1 MEVSGLRHVCSRRTF
16 DVLVDI
22 YISNSKLAAKPSAL
36 AEGKHKA
43 WHMSSTHTSKNMFK
57 IISTSRKIESSKN
70 IHTYNSR

>member
-1 MEVSGLRHVCSRRTF
+1 MEVSGLGHVRSGRTF

-22 YISNSKLAAKPSAL
+22 YISNTKLAKPSGL

-43 WHMSSTHTSKNMFK
+43 WHMSSTHTSKSMLK